1 MAQVLIDLARALG
14 IEAVAILLSMFTDLV
29 VGVRKARQRGEAR
42 TSYGLSRTATK
53 LLTYYG
59 AFGVGACIDVLLH
72 VGHLW
77 VLFGIDTLN
86 HVPVVATIIAIF
98 LCIVELLSIQESADS
113 KTKKRLATT
122 ADTLAKFASKSELV
136 DALAKAITLA
146 QEAEKSKKQE

>member
-59 AFGVGACIDVLLH
+59 AFGC
-72 VGHLW
+72 
-77 VLFGIDTLN
+77 
-86 HVPVVATIIAIF
+86 
-98 LCIVELLSIQESADS
+98 ELLSD
-113 KTKKRLATT
+113 
-122 ADTLAKFASKSELV
+122 
-136 DALAKAITLA
+136 
-146 QEAEKSKKQE
+146 